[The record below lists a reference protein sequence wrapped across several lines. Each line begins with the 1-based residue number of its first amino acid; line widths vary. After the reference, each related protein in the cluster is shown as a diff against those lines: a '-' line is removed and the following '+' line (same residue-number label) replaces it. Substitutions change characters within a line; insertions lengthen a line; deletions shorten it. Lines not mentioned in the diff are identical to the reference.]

1 MANTGTDPDR
11 SKDDESKHR
20 IMHIRFGS
28 GNEQRIEETLAALD
42 RGEEPEPYLERV
54 YRDVDN
60 LHRVTRPKNLE
71 LLRVLAAEAPA
82 SIRETARLVDRD
94 VRQVHGNL
102 EELAEL
108 DLIKFETDGPGK
120 PKRPVVW
127 YDEIAVELP
136 LTAGDS
142 ASEDG
147 AEA

>member
-11 SKDDESKHR
+11 RTADENDHR
-20 IMHIRFGS
+20 VMHIRFGT
-28 GNEQRIEETLAALD
+28 GNETRVEETLAALD
-42 RGEEPEPYLERV
+42 RGEKPEPYLERV

-71 LLRVLAAEAPA
+71 LLRVLATEEPE

-94 VRQVHGNL
+94 VRQVHQNL
-102 EELAEL
+102 EELAGL
-108 DLIKFETDGPGK
+108 DLIEFESDGPGK

-142 ASEDG
+142 AGEDSVK
-147 AEA
+147 A